1 MSSFRLPEPLL
12 EWISFLRGGCRAVFV
27 FCGFCE
33 RPLLNQTDKI
43 KGALSRGLRKGL
55 NSYMWLLKI
64 LLPVSLATALLDYSG
79 WLHQLDF
86 LLEPAM
92 GVLSLPP
99 AAALPIL
106 IGLTAGV
113 YGCLAAMAVLS
124 LSAEHMTLVTVFV
137 LIAHSLPQ
145 EGIIQAKSGINF
157 VKTTFVRLAAAV
169 LTSLA
174 VAWWLQP
181 APTDAAAAFAGMRE
195 VPPLAAFLQNWGSDM
210 LRLCIKILV
219 IIFSVM
225 ILIELMKAYDVID
238 VCAKIFEP
246 ILKVLGLHRKAGLL
260 WLTGALFG
268 LGYGGAIIME
278 QSREL
283 KLSPEEVEK
292 LQLSIGINHSMI
304 EDPLLFL
311 PFVISPIYAWVPRL
325 AAAIAVVYLVSLR
338 FKFKA
343 KPSLDG

>member
-1 MSSFRLPEPLL
+1 MGVAFQRTVPGSF
-12 EWISFLRGGCRAVFV
+12 C
-27 FCGFCE
+27 FCGFRE
-33 RPLLNQTDKI
+33 GPVLNQTDRI
-43 KGALSRGLRKGL
+43 KGALNRGLRKGL
-55 NSYMWLLKI
+55 NSCIWLLKV

-79 WLHQLDF
+79 WLPRLDF

-92 GVLSLPP
+92 GAMSLPP

-113 YGCLAAMAVLS
+113 YGCLAAMAVLT
-124 LSAEHMTLVTVFV
+124 LSAEHMTLITVFV

-145 EGIIQAKSGINF
+145 EGIIQARSGINF
-157 VKTTFVRLAAAV
+157 VKTTLVRLAAAV
-169 LTSLA
+169 LTCLA

-181 APTDAAAAFAGMRE
+181 APTEAAAVSAGLRE
-195 VPPLAAFLQNWGSDM
+195 VPSMAAFLQKWGFDM
-210 LRLCIKILV
+210 LGLCVKILV
-219 IIFSVM
+219 ILLGVM

-238 VCAKIFEP
+238 GCVRLFEP
-246 ILKVLGLHRKAGLL
+246 LLKVMGLHRQTGLL

-311 PFVISPIYAWVPRL
+311 PFVVSPIYAWVPRL
-325 AAAIAVVYLVSLR
+325 AAAIVVVYLVSLW

-343 KPSLDG
+343 KPRHEGG

>member
-1 MSSFRLPEPLL
+1 
-12 EWISFLRGGCRAVFV
+12 
-27 FCGFCE
+27 
-33 RPLLNQTDKI
+33 
-43 KGALSRGLRKGL
+43 
-55 NSYMWLLKI
+55 
-64 LLPVSLATALLDYSG
+64 
-79 WLHQLDF
+79 LDF
-86 LLEPAM
+86 LLKPAM
-92 GVLSLPP
+92 GLLSLPP

-113 YGCLAAMAVLS
+113 YGCLAAMAVLT
-124 LSAEHMTLVTVFV
+124 LSAEHMTLITVFV

-157 VKTTFVRLAAAV
+157 IKTTLVRLAAAV
-169 LTSLA
+169 LTCLA

-181 APTDAAAAFAGMRE
+181 APTDAVAVSAGLR
-195 VPPLAAFLQNWGSDM
+195 VAPPMADFLQKWGFDM
-210 LRLCIKILV
+210 LRLCVKILV

-238 VCAKIFEP
+238 VCVKLLEP
-246 ILKVLGLHRKAGLL
+246 LLKVMGLHRQAGLL

-283 KLSPEEVEK
+283 TLSPEEVEK

-311 PFVISPIYAWVPRL
+311 PFVVNPIYAWVPRL
-325 AAAIAVVYLVSLR
+325 AAAIVVVYLVSLW

-343 KPSLDG
+343 KPRHEGG

>member
-1 MSSFRLPEPLL
+1 M
-12 EWISFLRGGCRAVFV
+12 
-27 FCGFCE
+27 
-33 RPLLNQTDKI
+33 LNPTGKT
-43 KGALSRGLRKGL
+43 KGALNRGLRKGL
-55 NSYMWLLKI
+55 NSYVWLLKI

-79 WLHQLDF
+79 WMHQLDF
-86 LLEPAM
+86 LLKPAM
-92 GVLSLPP
+92 GAMSLPP
-99 AAALPIL
+99 TAALPIL

-113 YGCLAAMAVLS
+113 YGCLAAMAVLP

-157 VKTTFVRLAAAV
+157 VKTTLVRLAAAV
-169 LTSLA
+169 LTCLA

-181 APTDAAAAFAGMRE
+181 AQTDAAAVSAGLRE
-195 VPPLAAFLQNWGSDM
+195 VPPLAAFLQKWGLDM
-210 LRLCIKILV
+210 LRLCIKIFV

-238 VCAKIFEP
+238 VCVKIFEP
-246 ILKVLGLHRKAGLL
+246 LLKVMGLHREAGLL

-268 LGYGGAIIME
+268 LGYGGAVIME

-283 KLSPEEVEK
+283 NLSPEEMEK

-311 PFVISPIYAWVPRL
+311 PFVVSPVYAWLPRL
-325 AAAIAVVYLVSLR
+325 AAAIAVVYLVSLC
-338 FKFKA
+338 FKLKA
-343 KPSLDG
+343 KPCPEV

>member
-1 MSSFRLPEPLL
+1 
-12 EWISFLRGGCRAVFV
+12 V
-27 FCGFCE
+27 
-33 RPLLNQTDKI
+33 LNQTDKI
-43 KGALSRGLRKGL
+43 RGALKRGLCKGL
-55 NSYMWLLKI
+55 NSYIWLLKI
-64 LLPVSLATALLDYSG
+64 LLPISLATALLDYSG

-86 LLEPAM
+86 LLKPAM
-92 GVLSLPP
+92 GVMSLPP

-113 YGCLAAMAVLS
+113 YGCLAALAVLP

-145 EGIIQAKSGINF
+145 EGIIQANSGINF
-157 VKTTFVRLAAAV
+157 VKTTLVRLAAAV
-169 LTSLA
+169 LTCLA

-181 APTDAAAAFAGMRE
+181 AQTVASTVFAGLRE
-195 VPPLAAFLQNWGSDM
+195 VPSLASFLQKWGIDM
-210 LRLCIKILV
+210 LRLSFKILV
-219 IIFSVM
+219 IIFGVM
-225 ILIELMKAYDVID
+225 MLIELMKAYDVID
-238 VCAKIFEP
+238 VGVKIFEP
-246 ILKVLGLHRKAGLL
+246 VLKVMGLHRQAGLL

-311 PFVISPIYAWVPRL
+311 PFVVSPIYAWLPRL
-325 AAAIAVVYLVSLR
+325 AAAIAVVYLVSLW
-338 FKFKA
+338 FK
-343 KPSLDG
+343 LRTERVTQT